1 MPADGNAYLEERLIM
16 KLKKQAKLE
25 YGLGLIDIAPLV
37 DVVFLLLIFFMLSSS
52 FTFQSGINVKLP
64 KAVTS
69 DILREE
75 NLIVTITSDNIIY
88 LNNDVITLKEL
99 ENRLSQSGTK
109 TRPLLIKADRRA
121 SVGRIVDVW
130 DLCRNLGI
138 ERINI
143 ATNQEN

>member
-1 MPADGNAYLEERLIM
+1 MKFKRHTKLEEG
-16 KLKKQAKLE
+16 LKQ
-25 YGLGLIDIAPLV
+25 IDIAPLI
-37 DVVFLLLIFFMLSSS
+37 DVIFQLLIFFMLSSS

-69 DILREE
+69 DIVKDE
-75 NLIVTITSDNIIY
+75 NVTVTITAENVIY
-88 LNNDVITLKEL
+88 LNDTVITIKEL
-99 ENRLSQSGTK
+99 GDALAQRDVQ
-109 TRPLLIKADRRA
+109 TRPILIKSDRRA

-143 ATNQEN
+143 ATNQDN

>member
-1 MPADGNAYLEERLIM
+1 
-16 KLKKQAKLE
+16 
-25 YGLGLIDIAPLV
+25 LIDVI
-37 DVVFLLLIFFMLSSS
+37 FQLLIFFMLSSS

-69 DILREE
+69 DVIKEE
-75 NLIVTITSDNIIY
+75 NLIITITSEDVLY
-88 LNNDVITLKEL
+88 LNGKITAIKEL
-99 ENRLSQSGTK
+99 TGILGRQENK
-109 TRPLLIKADRRA
+109 NKPILIKSDRRA

-143 ATNQEN
+143 ATNTDN

>member
-1 MPADGNAYLEERLIM
+1 M
-16 KLKKQAKLE
+16 KFKRHTKLE
-25 YGLGLIDIAPLV
+25 SGLRQIDIAPLI
-37 DVVFLLLIFFMLSSS
+37 DVIFQLLIFFMLSSS

-69 DILREE
+69 DAIKQE
-75 NLIVTITSDNIIY
+75 NFIVTITSENVMY
-88 LNNDVITLKEL
+88 LNGAIVTVKELTKEL
-99 ENRLSQSGTK
+99 EKSDSKQK
-109 TRPLLIKADRRA
+109 PLLIKADRRA

-143 ATNQEN
+143 ATNQDK

>member
-1 MPADGNAYLEERLIM
+1 VKFKRRTKIEQG
-16 KLKKQAKLE
+16 LKQ
-25 YGLGLIDIAPLV
+25 IDIAPLI
-37 DVVFLLLIFFMLSSS
+37 DIIFQLLIFFMLSSS

-69 DILREE
+69 EVIKEE
-75 NLIVTITSDNIIY
+75 NFIITITSENVLY
-88 LNNDVITLKEL
+88 LNGIVTTTKEL
-99 ENRLSQSGTK
+99 EAILKQPESKNK
-109 TRPLLIKADRRA
+109 ILLIKADRRA

-143 ATNQEN
+143 ATHQDK